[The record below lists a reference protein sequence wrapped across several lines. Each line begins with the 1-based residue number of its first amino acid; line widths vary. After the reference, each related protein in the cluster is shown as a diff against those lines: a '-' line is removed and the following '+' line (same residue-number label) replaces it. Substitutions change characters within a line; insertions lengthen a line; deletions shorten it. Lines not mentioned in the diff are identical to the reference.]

1 LQQDARPRGRGRHHR
16 PARGPPPGHR
26 RRPLPLPFPDEHGAP
41 GPPRRGPQRR
51 RRALRGRPHD
61 KYRRRLKISAV
72 TFQPR
77 RLPVVVPSKEDTP
90 CVPGC
95 STSSLQSPN
104 PDKYPMNRKT
114 YFIVGAAV
122 VALALVL
129 YFAYS
134 RFPPAAGVAGTLAGG
149 DTTLAGV
156 ERADRY
162 RAPQIDA
169 GDVVLDNANLQLIL
183 QDPDIVEA
191 LRSDTLRTALKG
203 ALTNEDLKAT
213 LTKAI
218 MGPVVINNPAAHAD
232 LMNALQEVVMGPA
245 ALNNPTEGAALMNA
259 LTNVLSD
266 DALR

>member
-1 LQQDARPRGRGRHHR
+1 
-16 PARGPPPGHR
+16 
-26 RRPLPLPFPDEHGAP
+26 
-41 GPPRRGPQRR
+41 
-51 RRALRGRPHD
+51 
-61 KYRRRLKISAV
+61 
-72 TFQPR
+72 
-77 RLPVVVPSKEDTP
+77 
-90 CVPGC
+90 
-95 STSSLQSPN
+95 
-104 PDKYPMNRKT
+104 MNRKT

-134 RFPPAAGVAGTLAGG
+134 GFPPAAGVAGTLAGG

-169 GDVVLDNANLQLIL
+169 GDVVLDNADLQLIL

-191 LRSDTLRTALKG
+191 LRSDTFRTALKG

-266 DALR
+266 DALRSALARALMVPAANNADADPALTKALTNVLSDPAMTQALTSAVMKGL